1 MKFFTFMIIPSGF
14 KKIKKIILPSKL
26 VYILFSLA
34 LLTLFLIIYFVF
46 DYFYLFQDYQELKE
60 IRLRN
65 RKLSQQ
71 VYFYKSKLDQI
82 ENSIERMNVLMTKL
96 KFLSNLRDPERYKHI
111 EFEESEDVFDDIDR
125 LSLKYDENIDN
136 QFKNMQLRVK
146 DVEYKI
152 TLQEEELTKL
162 NEYINSQTALLAS
175 TPSIAPVTGW
185 VTSRFGYRR
194 DPFTGKRDL
203 HDGLDIATRT
213 GTTII
218 APADGI
224 VIYTGYKPGYGM
236 LVVIDHGY
244 GITTRYGHCSKFYV
258 VHGDKVKR
266 GMPIAAVGN
275 TGRSTGPH
283 LHYEVRINGV
293 AVNPEKFILDIDL

>member
-1 MKFFTFMIIPSGF
+1 MKLFTFMIIPSGF
-14 KKIKKIILPSKL
+14 RKIKKLILPSNL
-26 VYILFSLA
+26 VYIIFFISIVF
-34 LLTLFLIIYFVF
+34 LLLVSFFIY
-46 DYFYLFQDYQELKE
+46 DYFYLLKDYKELKE

-71 VYFYKSKLDQI
+71 VYFYKSKLEQI
-82 ENSIERMNVLMTKL
+82 ENSLERMNVLMTKL

-111 EFEESEDVFDDIDR
+111 EFEDSEDVFDDIDK
-125 LSLKYDENIDN
+125 LSLKYNESVDN
-136 QFKNMQLRVK
+136 QFKNMQLKFK
-146 DVEYKI
+146 DIEYKVSI
-152 TLQEEELTKL
+152 QEEELTKL
-162 NEYINSQTALLAS
+162 NEYINAQTALLAS
-175 TPSIAPVTGW
+175 TPSIAPVSGW

-218 APADGI
+218 APADGF
-224 VIYTGYKPGYGM
+224 VTYTGYKPGYGM

-244 GITTRYGHCSKFYV
+244 GINTRYGHCSKFYV
-258 VHGDKVKR
+258 AHGDRVKR

-283 LHYEVRINGV
+283 LHYEVRINGI